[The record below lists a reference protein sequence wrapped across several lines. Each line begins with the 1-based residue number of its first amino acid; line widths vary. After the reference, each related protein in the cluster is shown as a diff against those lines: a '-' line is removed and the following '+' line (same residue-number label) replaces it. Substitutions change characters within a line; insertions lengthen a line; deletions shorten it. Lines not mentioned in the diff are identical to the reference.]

1 MSHATHFSSYLK
13 FFMQKKE
20 VDAVF
25 SIAIIIMLFFGLVM
39 ISSVSVYSS
48 YIITLKQVL
57 KGVLDEP
64 NNSYF
69 MVRTI
74 MYVVMGVIVMTIFSK
89 IPYDFFEKYAK
100 QFFWGSVIFLMAV
113 FIPGVG
119 AEYHGATG
127 WIDLP

>member
-1 MSHATHFSSYLK
+1 
-13 FFMQKKE
+13 MQKKE
-20 VDAVF
+20 VDGVF
-25 SIAIIIMLFFGLVM
+25 SITIIMMLFFGLVM